1 MAFIKIVI
9 NGAFGRMGSMV
20 CEALADSDDIEVI
33 GRLGKD
39 DHLGNILTEL
49 RPDVSLELTQADCVY
64 DNALTTI
71 KAGIRPVIG
80 ASGLSK
86 TEMVELKKL
95 SDQQSLGGMIV
106 PNFSLAAALMM
117 HCSAWIG
124 QYLPDVGVQ

>member
-1 MAFIKIVI
+1 
-9 NGAFGRMGSMV
+9 MGSM
-20 CEALADSDDIEVI
+20 AAQGLANHDDIDLI
-33 GRLGKD
+33 ACLGREDNLAEA
-39 DHLGNILTEL
+39 LTEL